1 MTTLTPY
8 VRKFLVLWAVIWI
21 LSFLLQPSTPF
32 YFFELDPRGLAQGQ
46 LSAIPGILGYF
57 LIHDRHSIF
66 HLLLNGWMF
75 ALFAPEMERI
85 FPGRRFLRFTLFVV
99 LFGASIRFIL
109 AVLFPDVFHSRVI
122 GASGL
127 TMACLAGFA
136 ALFPGRRF
144 SFFLI
149 EVKALTLFF
158 VVLSFD
164 LVSFLLTF
172 GGRGGGVA
180 ADIHLAGALAGW
192 FLCAGFQKYPLPGK
206 SKVARWKADIRRLR
220 EGNARRRL
228 DMILQ
233 KISTHGIGSLSKG
246 EKKFLEE
253 ESRKGR

>member
-32 YFFELDPRGLAQGQ
+32 YFFELDARGLAQGQ

-57 LIHDRHSIF
+57 LIHDRHSIL
-66 HLLLNGWMF
+66 HLLLNVWMF

-99 LFGASIRFIL
+99 LFGAGIRFLL

-136 ALFPGRRF
+136 ALFPGTRF

-149 EVKALTLFF
+149 EVKALTLFLA
-158 VVLSFD
+158 VLSFD

-180 ADIHLAGALAGW
+180 ADIHLAGGSGW
-192 FLCAGFQKYPLPGK
+192 MVSLCRF
-206 SKVARWKADIRRLR
+206 SKVPVTRQ
-220 EGNARRRL
+220 EQGCP
-228 DMILQ
+228 
-233 KISTHGIGSLSKG
+233 
-246 EKKFLEE
+246 LE
-253 ESRKGR
+253 SGYSSP